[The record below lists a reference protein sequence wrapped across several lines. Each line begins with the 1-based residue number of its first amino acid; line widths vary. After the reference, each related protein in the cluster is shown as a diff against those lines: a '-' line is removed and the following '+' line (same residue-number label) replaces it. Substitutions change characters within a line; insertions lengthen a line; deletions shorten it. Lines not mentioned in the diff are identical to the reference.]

1 MRFLER
7 DVLRALTTP
16 FIVEKIGGE
25 YIYNMIRG
33 DDNGKTWITYSELD
47 NSARRYAEGAE
58 STSTIL
64 FQVDIWSFSPVKGD
78 LKEAVNTS
86 MKNIG
91 FQRIT
96 TAILY
101 EPDTKIYHYGMRFRT
116 ELKI

>member
-7 DVLRALTTP
+7 DVLRALTNP

-25 YIYNMIRG
+25 YIYNMVRG

-47 NSARRYAEGAE
+47 NGAGRYAEGVE

-64 FQVDIWSFSPVKGD
+64 FQVDIWSFMPVKGE
-78 LKEAVNTS
+78 LKGAVNDA
-86 MKNIG
+86 MKSIG

-96 TAILY
+96 TANLY
-101 EPDTKIYHYGMRFRT
+101 ESDTKIYHYGMRFRT

>member
-1 MRFLER
+1 MRFLEK

-16 FIVEKIGGE
+16 FIVEKLDGE

-33 DDNGKTWITYSELD
+33 DDNSKTWITYSELD
-47 NSARRYAEGAE
+47 NGAGRYTEGVE

-64 FQVDIWSFSPVKGD
+64 FQVDIWSFMPVKGD
-78 LKEAVNTS
+78 LKEAVNNS

-96 TAILY
+96 TANLY

-116 ELKI
+116 ELKV